1 LDAVGRQLSTHGKT
15 ENPKESKYVTSTLMS
30 GYTYN
35 VAQEAALPHSARS
48 IVFLSKDIAC
58 FAYSPTE
65 FALFSI
71 QTMTTSEIVFPLPT
85 TASGSAMNAFSGLT
99 GYMTLG
105 LGAKAKPAVVQVTE
119 SEVLIARDGN
129 HRVVIVFG
137 IISQLDRTRFFRQ
150 R

>member
-1 LDAVGRQLSTHGKT
+1 MDAVGRQLSTHGKT